1 VNVGNSTGSS
11 GLETNLAPSMTI
23 GTGFVGRS
31 SIGENLQP
39 HNLMNWTRIAYNSDA
54 GVAMPNFAGLSPWR
68 SPVGSVPEYP
78 RASNDVGATPVPPP
92 NGYAISR
99 PAEPSL
105 DALRAELRA
114 LVVEELAQ
122 LIKR

>member
-11 GLETNLAPSMTI
+11 GLDTNLAPSMTL

-31 SIGENLQP
+31 GLGENLQP
-39 HNLMNWTRIAYNSDA
+39 HNLMNWTRIAYPSDA
-54 GVAMPNFAGLSPWR
+54 GANMPNFAGITPWR
-68 SPVGSVPEYP
+68 APAGQVPAYP
-78 RASNDVGATPVPPP
+78 RASNDRDLPTEPQPRR
-92 NGYAISR
+92 NGR
-99 PAEPSL
+99 PSEPSL
-105 DALRAELRA
+105 DALRAELRQ